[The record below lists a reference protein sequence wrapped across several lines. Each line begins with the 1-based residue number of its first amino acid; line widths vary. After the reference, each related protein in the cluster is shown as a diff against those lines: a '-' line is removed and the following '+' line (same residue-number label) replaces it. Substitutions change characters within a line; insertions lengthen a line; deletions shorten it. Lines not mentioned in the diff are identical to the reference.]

1 MFNILELMQQALEV
15 QQAQQRLILE
25 QLQAVAAQQQAPAEQ
40 SAPSGGPAA
49 PLTNVQLMLLAQ
61 AVGAG
66 GYGAHRRPTP
76 ASAGTQA
83 TQIALNGGYTP
94 RM

>member
-1 MFNILELMQQALEV
+1 MFSILELMQQAIEV

-25 QLQAVAAQQQAPAEQ
+25 QLQAVAAQQQAQAEP

-49 PLTNVQLMLLAQ
+49 PPTNVQLMHLMLLAK

-66 GYGAHRRPTP
+66 GYRGPTP

-83 TQIALNGGYTP
+83 TQIALDGGYTP

>member
-1 MFNILELMQQALEV
+1 
-15 QQAQQRLILE
+15 
-25 QLQAVAAQQQAPAEQ
+25 
-40 SAPSGGPAA
+40 
-49 PLTNVQLMLLAQ
+49 MLLAQ